1 MERLLQV
8 SSDLL
13 LYCTA
18 SALKTEIYAN
28 VSISSTDF
36 FILESSPEFARA
48 EVILIWVED
57 QDGTILMR
65 DNAFLKETPK
75 SIPGLEAHNI
85 TIYVSVSQSE
95 NDRAVIS
102 VESDF
107 LALYVTL
114 TTMAQGRFSENSFHL
129 RPNIEKV

>member
-1 MERLLQV
+1 M
-8 SSDLL
+8 
-13 LYCTA
+13 
-18 SALKTEIYAN
+18 
-28 VSISSTDF
+28 
-36 FILESSPEFARA
+36 ESSPEFARA

-75 SIPGLEAHNI
+75 SIPGLEAQNV
-85 TIYVSVSQSE
+85 TISVSVSRSDS
-95 NDRAVIS
+95 DRAVIVIS
-102 VESDF
+102 LESDF

-129 RPNIEKV
+129 RPNVEKVRVLLYDVR